1 MNPFYGKHH
10 TEETKEV
17 LSNLA
22 KERYLD
28 EDNPFYGKYHTNE
41 SKKKMSEAHK
51 KIPKENMVGMG
62 RKTQNLQY
70 EQCKR
75 LIIKKLFN
83 MIYNIKRSQDINQ

>member
-51 KIPKENMVGMG
+51 KIPKEKHG
-62 RKTQNLQY
+62 R
-70 EQCKR
+70 
-75 LIIKKLFN
+75 
-83 MIYNIKRSQDINQ
+83 

>member
-1 MNPFYGKHH
+1 MR
-10 TEETKEV
+10 E
-17 LSNLA
+17 
-22 KERYLD
+22 
-28 EDNPFYGKYHTNE
+28 
-41 SKKKMSEAHK
+41 MSEYILELK
-51 KIPKENMVGMG
+51 GITKIFPGVKALDNVHFQLKQGMG